1 MDTGTP
7 NHQNDVMSAAL
18 PDGFRIHRP
27 TIDDAEPIL
36 DVVRAHDIATIGEPD
51 ITIEDV
57 LELMQKPGHD
67 LAADEWLVSG
77 PDGTLTAW
85 GYVDDSY
92 KGERV
97 RIDISTRPENA
108 EPVTAALVKV
118 LLVRAGELA
127 EAKGLEGM
135 RVRASAPHGAEKLRE
150 VYERAG
156 FELDRYYGRMHI
168 DLTGDERAPVPPE
181 GVEVKVFTELPDR
194 DEAARIHHRIM
205 DSGFADLDDYAGID
219 FETWW
224 ANTAASGNTPYDEW
238 RVAFADGEPAAVLQ
252 TANIGAADNGGWIRN
267 LVVHP
272 DFRGRGLAQLLLGTA
287 FALFAEKG
295 RTWVGLSVDTGNS
308 TGAFKIYEKV
318 GMRPKYMIDVLK
330 AWVPASAPAPER
342 SVS

>member
-1 MDTGTP
+1 
-7 NHQNDVMSAAL
+7 MSAL
-18 PDGFRIHRP
+18 PDGYRILRP
-27 TIDDAEPIL
+27 TLDDAEAVL

-51 ITIEDV
+51 ITIEDI
-57 LELMQKPGHD
+57 LELMGKTGHSLD
-67 LAADEWLVSG
+67 EDEWLVADA
-77 PDGTLTAW
+77 DGRYTAW

-92 KGERV
+92 GGERV
-97 RIDISTRPENA
+97 RIDIATRA
-108 EPVTAALVKV
+108 EESGAVTAALVEV
-118 LLVRAGELA
+118 LLGRAGELA
-127 EAKGLEGM
+127 AAKGLDGM
-135 RVRASAPHGAEKLRE
+135 RVRASAPHGATALRE

-156 FELDRYYGRMHI
+156 FELDRYYGRMNY
-168 DLTGDERAPVPPE
+168 DLTGDEQAPEPPD

-205 DSGFADLDDYAGID
+205 DSGFADLDDHVTVD
-219 FETWW
+219 FDSWW

-238 RVAFADGEPAAVLQ
+238 RVVFVDGEPAAVLQ

-272 DFRGRGLAQLLLGTA
+272 RFRGRGLAQLLLGTA

-330 AWVPASAPAPER
+330 AWVPASAHAPETT
-342 SVS
+342 VT

>member
-1 MDTGTP
+1 
-7 NHQNDVMSAAL
+7 MSAL
-18 PDGFRIHRP
+18 PDGYRILRP
-27 TIDDAEPIL
+27 TLDDAEAVL

-51 ITIEDV
+51 ITIEDI
-57 LELMQKPGHD
+57 LELMGKPGHSPET
-67 LAADEWLVSG
+67 DEWLIADA
-77 PDGTLTAW
+77 DGRHTAW

-92 KGERV
+92 GGERL
-97 RIDISTRPENA
+97 RIDVSARPEEA
-108 EPVTAALVKV
+108 GPVTAALVGM
-118 LLVRAGELA
+118 LLGRAAELA
-127 EAKGLEGM
+127 AAKGLDGI
-135 RVRASAPHGAEKLRE
+135 RVRASAPHGATGLRG
-150 VYERAG
+150 VYEDAG
-156 FELDRYYGRMHI
+156 FELDRYYGRMNY
-168 DLTGDERAPVPPE
+168 DLSGDERTPEPPA

-205 DSGFADLDDYAGID
+205 DSGFADLDDHVSVD
-219 FETWW
+219 FDSWW

-238 RVAFADGEPAAVLQ
+238 RVVFVEGEPAAVLQ

-272 DFRGRGLAQLLLGTA
+272 DYRGRGLAQLLLGTA

-330 AWVPASAPAPER
+330 AWVPVSSPAQGE
-342 SVS
+342 SVP

>member
-1 MDTGTP
+1 
-7 NHQNDVMSAAL
+7 MSAL
-18 PDGFRIHRP
+18 PDGYRILRP
-27 TIDDAEPIL
+27 TLDDAEAVL

-51 ITIEDV
+51 ITIEDI
-57 LELMQKPGHD
+57 LELMGKTGHSLD
-67 LAADEWLVSG
+67 ADEWLIADA
-77 PDGTLTAW
+77 DGRYTAW

-92 KGERV
+92 GGERL
-97 RIDISTRPENA
+97 RIDVSVRPEEA
-108 EPVTAALVKV
+108 GPVTTALVEV
-118 LLVRAGELA
+118 LLGRAAELA
-127 EAKGLEGM
+127 AAKDLDGI
-135 RVRASAPHGAEKLRE
+135 RVRASAPHGATGLRE
-150 VYERAG
+150 VYENAG
-156 FELDRYYGRMHI
+156 FELDRYYGRMNY
-168 DLTGDERAPVPPE
+168 DLSGDERTPEPPE

-205 DSGFADLDDYAGID
+205 DSGFADLDDHVSVD
-219 FETWW
+219 FDSWW

-238 RVAFADGEPAAVLQ
+238 RVVFVEGEPAAVLQ

-272 DFRGRGLAQLLLGTA
+272 DYRGRGLAQLLLGTA

-330 AWVPASAPAPER
+330 AWVPVSSPAPG
-342 SVS
+342 SAVS

>member
-1 MDTGTP
+1 
-7 NHQNDVMSAAL
+7 MSAAL

-27 TIDDAEPIL
+27 TIDDAEAIL

-57 LELMQKPGHD
+57 LELMQKPGHHLD
-67 LAADEWLVSG
+67 ADEWLVS
-77 PDGTLTAW
+77 DAAGTLTAW

-92 KGERV
+92 SGERV
-97 RIDISTRPENA
+97 RIDVNARPDNA
-108 EPVTAALVKV
+108 RPVIEALVEV
-118 LLVRAGELA
+118 LLARAGELA
-127 EAKGLEGM
+127 AEKGLEGM
-135 RVRASAPHGAEKLRE
+135 RVRASAPHGATDLRA
-150 VYERAG
+150 VYEQAG
-156 FELDRYYGRMHI
+156 FELDRYYGRMNI
-168 DLTGDERAPVPPE
+168 DLTGDERAPEPPE

-205 DSGFADLDDYAGID
+205 DTGFADLDDHVSIAFD
-219 FETWW
+219 TWW

-238 RVAFADGEPAAVLQ
+238 RVVFVEGEPAAVLQ

-272 DFRGRGLAQLLLGTA
+272 GFRGRGLAQLLLGTA

-330 AWVPASAPAPER
+330 AWVPASSPAADPT
-342 SVS
+342 VS